1 VSSESRS
8 PDSMFP
14 KRVSTGPEPT
24 IVDGFRDMRDHA
36 IWYGYI
42 QVQCVLLRNESL
54 FIDDIIDLIVDREE
68 LTSTHRRLFMVKR

>member
-1 VSSESRS
+1 
-8 PDSMFP
+8 MFP

-54 FIDDIIDLIVDREE
+54 FID
-68 LTSTHRRLFMVKR
+68 HY